1 VHPLERDERV
11 AEVEAADGAP
21 VNNALAAALAASA
34 ARVAALEAQVA
45 NLACQWANLANR
57 VANLACQWANLAI
70 RVANLAR
77 PARDPKGKQASSSRF
92 TLWNSHTRVPFYG
105 HV

>member
-1 VHPLERDERV
+1 MHPLERDERV

-45 NLACQWANLANR
+45 NLAR
-57 VANLACQWANLAI
+57 QWANLAI

-77 PARDPKGKQASSSRF
+77 PARDPEGKQASSSRI
-92 TLWNSHTRVPFYG
+92 TLWNSHTRVPFYD